1 MKQTF
6 TDQNPS
12 QLPASKEVA
21 GGPITPRVDHR
32 PLAIDTLTGTALIG
46 CLRRE
51 YAGGF
56 TLAGAEELGCLDA
69 PGKLPAGSVLSY
81 NGRLLPS
88 MEWR

>member
-12 QLPASKEVA
+12 QLPASIEVA

-32 PLAIDTLTGTALIG
+32 PYAIDTLTGSACVSG
-46 CLRRE
+46 VRPE

-56 TLAGAEELGCLDA
+56 TTAFADDLGCLDA

>member
-1 MKQTF
+1 MKQTC

-32 PLAIDTLTGTALIG
+32 PIAIDTLTGTAFVVG
-46 CLRRE
+46 LRSE

-56 TLAGAEELGCLDA
+56 TFAFAEELGCLDA
-69 PGKLPAGSVLSY
+69 PGKLLAGSVLSY